1 MLPPLLTVACYRSV
15 GVLTQRTFATVALFF
30 QIAVW
35 ANNGDAVFIREFTLI
50 RRDHLAEEPLHD
62 GSQKPED
69 PVSLKALLFISVIA
83 GENTMCHTKQEHS
96 IKGKSSFPMSGDSRN
111 NQGSLFQMTL
121 GGF

>member
-1 MLPPLLTVACYRSV
+1 M
-15 GVLTQRTFATVALFF
+15 ALFF

-62 GSQKPED
+62 GGQKPED
-69 PVSLKALLFISVIA
+69 PVSLKASPFISARFIA

-96 IKGKSSFPMSGDSRN
+96 IKGKSSFPMSGDPGN

-121 GGF
+121 RGF

>member
-1 MLPPLLTVACYRSV
+1 M
-15 GVLTQRTFATVALFF
+15 ALFF

-62 GSQKPED
+62 GGQKPED
-69 PVSLKALLFISVIA
+69 PVSLKASPFISVSKNLICIARFIA

-96 IKGKSSFPMSGDSRN
+96 IKGKSSFPMSGDPRN

-121 GGF
+121 RGF